1 MAACEFCVKFICFD
15 AACANYQYHLIIR
28 SWLILVTPCLEMNYL
43 SNGDEEDRRIKLV
56 QQHMRTK
63 QRLGAVAC
71 MIGTYYY
78 TTFMNKSKR
87 RNSEMTSYDWVMKT
101 LRDPR
106 EIWRSITEFV
116 QVITRQYKTKRSRI

>member
-1 MAACEFCVKFICFD
+1 
-15 AACANYQYHLIIR
+15 
-28 SWLILVTPCLEMNYL
+28 MNYL

-106 EIWRSITEFV
+106 EI
-116 QVITRQYKTKRSRI
+116 